1 MRPYGYYDTGVQHA
15 HVTSINANRPK
26 RRCRLWAIGH
36 HFPMDEKVLRVGS
49 DPIHLILSILSF
61 ISRLAEGFFA
71 PCLL

>member
-1 MRPYGYYDTGVQHA
+1 MIQACSMHTLRRSMP
-15 HVTSINANRPK
+15 NRPK
-26 RRCRLWAIGH
+26 RRCRLWAIRH

-61 ISRLAEGFFA
+61 ISTLAEGFFA